1 MEVAEAE
8 EGEAGVVAEEA
19 LEGEEAGRRA
29 MLTAPSSGRE
39 GEGETG
45 DGPRAHPLE
54 DSRQGVSP
62 PGPVTILT
70 GGTGRGQGTG
80 TGDLAPL
87 LMEGSLVP
95 MTGQQR
101 EGLHLHRPMTGLPRR
116 TTGLPRLAGLHLP
129 MTALPQATL
138 LAGIPQ
144 PTTGHLP
151 QPGVPLLT
159 TGRQSTLPAEL
170 PLPMTGPAPLT
181 TGGRRRPPG

>member
-1 MEVAEAE
+1 MLEVDA
-8 EGEAGVVAEEA
+8 VAEEA

-29 MLTAPSSGRE
+29 MPTAPSSVTE

-45 DGPRAHPLE
+45 DVPRAHLLE

-80 TGDLAPL
+80 TGDPAPL
-87 LMEGSLVP
+87 LMEGSPVP

-101 EGLHLHRPMTGLPRR
+101 EGPHLHRPMTGLPRR

-144 PTTGHLP
+144 PMTGHHLTTGPLP
-151 QPGVPLLT
+151 PPGVPLLT
-159 TGRQSTLPAEL
+159 TGRQATLPAEL